1 MKTRGYLFLIG
12 FAVFLMIVGIACN
25 GGATPT
31 AQPVQINNN
40 TNSSNSNSNTNANT
54 NDSNTNTS
62 NTNTNT
68 NDSNTN
74 TSNTNTS
81 NSSTLV
87 TFTDQNKF
95 YKIDV
100 PGNWKHD
107 HTKDSQNNYYYIDT
121 FTSPDGNAV
130 IENIAYDDGTAFAGS
145 DEATFGLKLLNTF
158 YSKTGKEGDIKVT
171 EEKAQSD
178 GSDRLTWYSKAGG
191 YTGFSY
197 LEIRNGT
204 TFLMFTVN
212 WNNDFKDTY
221 LDTLNKVIASYII
234 P

>member
-12 FAVFLMIVGIACN
+12 FAAFLMLIGIACN

-31 AQPVQINNN
+31 AQPQPPVQINTNSGN
-40 TNSSNSNSNTNANT
+40 TNSSTDTNSNTNI
-54 NDSNTNTS
+54 NTNTS
-62 NTNTNT
+62 NG
-68 NDSNTN
+68 NTN
-74 TSNTNTS
+74 TSNDNTNTS
-81 NSSTLV
+81 SSGALV

-95 YKIDV
+95 YQIQV
-100 PGNWKHD
+100 PSDWKHTQ
-107 HTKDSQNNYYYIDT
+107 TKDSQNNYYYIDT
-121 FTSPDGNAV
+121 FTSPDSNAV

-145 DEATFGLKLLNTF
+145 DEAKFGLYLLNTF

-171 EEKAQSD
+171 EEKPQSD

-191 YTGFSY
+191 YTGLSF

-204 TFLMFTVN
+204 TFLMFTVD
-212 WNNDFKDTY
+212 WSNDFKDQY
-221 LDTLNKVIASYII
+221 IDTLNKAIASYKV